1 MLLKFLKNKNKNFE
15 NKNKKGG
22 VLTMVD
28 LGIKGKMIRMKIFPL
43 VFSIFIQFF
52 FIGSVWSQGLV
63 VVANPEAPNISPDYV
78 KRIYL
83 GFAKTLPDGTP
94 ALPLVMKGTP
104 ETFFQKVLGISQ
116 KDFKTHWLTKAL
128 AGEGIPPREVGADEI
143 VDLVKRNRG
152 AIGIVPVDKAR
163 QEGLKILLEIK

>member
-1 MLLKFLKNKNKNFE
+1 LKD
-15 NKNKKGG
+15 KNKKGG
-22 VLTMVD
+22 LLIMIG
-28 LGIKGKMIRMKIFPL
+28 LRIKGKMIRRKIVPL
-43 VFSIFIQFF
+43 LFSIFIQFF

-63 VVANPEAPNISPDYV
+63 VVANPEAPHISPDYV

-94 ALPLVMKGTP
+94 ALPLIMKGTP
-104 ETFFQKVLGISQ
+104 ETFFQEVLGISQ

-128 AGEGIPPREVGADEI
+128 AGEGIPPREVGVDEI
-143 VDLVKRNRG
+143 VYLVKTNRG
-152 AIGIVPVDKAR
+152 AIGIVPADKAR

>member
-1 MLLKFLKNKNKNFE
+1 LK

-22 VLTMVD
+22 VLTMV
-28 LGIKGKMIRMKIFPL
+28 GVRIKGKMIRRKIVPL
-43 VFSIFIQFF
+43 LFSIFIQFF

-63 VVANPEAPNISPDYV
+63 VVANPEAPNIPADYV

-83 GFAKTLPDGTP
+83 GFAKTLPDETP

-104 ETFFQKVLGISQ
+104 DTFFQKVLGISQ

-143 VDLVKRNRG
+143 VNLVKTNRG
-152 AIGIVPVDKAR
+152 AIGVVPADKAR

>member
-1 MLLKFLKNKNKNFE
+1 MK

-22 VLTMVD
+22 VLTMVG
-28 LGIKGKMIRMKIFPL
+28 LRIKGKMIRRKIVPL
-43 VFSIFIQFF
+43 LFSIFIQFF

-63 VVANPEAPNISPDYV
+63 VVANPEAPNIPPDYV
-78 KRIYL
+78 KKIYL
-83 GFAKTLPDGTP
+83 GLAKTLPDGTP

-104 ETFFQKVLGISQ
+104 DTFFQKVLGISQ
-116 KDFKTHWLTKAL
+116 KDFKTYWLTKAL
-128 AGEGIPPREVGADEI
+128 AGEGIPPREVGVDEI

-152 AIGIVPVDKAR
+152 AIGIVPADKAR

>member
-1 MLLKFLKNKNKNFE
+1 
-15 NKNKKGG
+15 
-22 VLTMVD
+22 
-28 LGIKGKMIRMKIFPL
+28 
-43 VFSIFIQFF
+43 
-52 FIGSVWSQGLV
+52 
-63 VVANPEAPNISPDYV
+63 PNIPPDYV

-104 ETFFQKVLGISQ
+104 DTFFQKVLGISQ
-116 KDFKTHWLTKAL
+116 KDFKAHWLTKAL
-128 AGEGIPPREVGADEI
+128 SGEGIPPREVGVDEI

-152 AIGIVPVDKAR
+152 AIGIVPANKAR

>member
-1 MLLKFLKNKNKNFE
+1 L
-15 NKNKKGG
+15 KNKKGG
-22 VLTMVD
+22 GLIMVE
-28 LGIKGKMIRMKIFPL
+28 LRMKGKMIRRKIVL
-43 VFSIFIQFF
+43 LLFSIFIQFF
-52 FIGSVWSQGLV
+52 FIGSVWAQELA
-63 VVANPEAPNISPDYV
+63 VVANPEAPHISPEYI

-83 GFAKTLPDGTP
+83 GFVKTLPDGTP

-104 ETFFQKVLGISQ
+104 ETFFQRVLGISQ

-143 VDLVKRNRG
+143 VNLIKTNRG
-152 AIGIVPVDKAR
+152 AIGVVPADKAR

>member
-1 MLLKFLKNKNKNFE
+1 MRKDFLK

-22 VLTMVD
+22 VLIMVE
-28 LGIKGKMIRMKIFPL
+28 LRIKGKMIRRKIVPL
-43 VFSIFIQFF
+43 LFSIFIQFF

-63 VVANPEAPNISPDYV
+63 VVANPEAPHIPPDYV

-83 GFAKTLPDGTP
+83 GFVKTLPDGTP
-94 ALPLVMKGTP
+94 ALPLIMKGTP
-104 ETFFQKVLGISQ
+104 DTFFQKVLGISQ

-143 VDLVKRNRG
+143 VNLVKMNRG
-152 AIGIVPVDKAR
+152 AIGIVPADKAR

>member
-1 MLLKFLKNKNKNFE
+1 
-15 NKNKKGG
+15 
-22 VLTMVD
+22 MVRVR
-28 LGIKGKMIRMKIFPL
+28 IKGERTRRKIVPL
-43 VFSIFIQFF
+43 LFSIFVQFF
-52 FIGSVWSQGLV
+52 FIGSAWAQELA
-63 VVANPEAPNISPDYV
+63 VVANPESPNIPPDYV

-104 ETFFQKVLGISQ
+104 DTFFRKVLGISQ

-143 VDLVKRNRG
+143 VNLVKTNRG
-152 AIGIVPVDKAR
+152 AIGIVPADKAR

>member
-1 MLLKFLKNKNKNFE
+1 
-15 NKNKKGG
+15 
-22 VLTMVD
+22 MVWVR
-28 LGIKGKMIRMKIFPL
+28 KRIFPIL
-43 VFSIFIQFF
+43 FSIFIQFF
-52 FIGSVWSQGLV
+52 FIGSVWSQELV
-63 VVANPEAPNISPDYV
+63 VVANPEAPNIPPDYV

-104 ETFFQKVLGISQ
+104 DTFFQKVLGISQ

-128 AGEGIPPREVGADEI
+128 SGEGIPPREVGVDEI

-152 AIGIVPVDKAR
+152 AIGVIPADKAR

>member
-1 MLLKFLKNKNKNFE
+1 
-15 NKNKKGG
+15 
-22 VLTMVD
+22 MVE
-28 LGIKGKMIRMKIFPL
+28 LRIKGKMIRRKIVPL
-43 VFSIFIQFF
+43 LFSIFIQFF

-63 VVANPEAPNISPDYV
+63 VVANPESPNISPDYI

-94 ALPLVMKGTP
+94 ALPLVMKGAP
-104 ETFFQKVLGISQ
+104 ETFFQKVLGISS

-128 AGEGIPPREVGADEI
+128 AGEGIPPREVGVDEI
-143 VDLVKRNRG
+143 VNLIKANRG
-152 AIGIVPVDKAR
+152 AIGVIPADKAR

>member
-1 MLLKFLKNKNKNFE
+1 
-15 NKNKKGG
+15 
-22 VLTMVD
+22 MVWVR
-28 LGIKGKMIRMKIFPL
+28 KRIFPIL
-43 VFSIFIQFF
+43 FSIFIQFF
-52 FIGSVWSQGLV
+52 FIGSVWSQELV
-63 VVANPEAPNISPDYV
+63 VVANPEAPNIPPDYV

-104 ETFFQKVLGISQ
+104 DTFFQKVLGISS
-116 KDFKTHWLTKAL
+116 KDFKAHWLTKAL
-128 AGEGIPPREVGADEI
+128 SGEGIPPREVGVDEI

-152 AIGIVPVDKAR
+152 AIGIVPANKAR

>member
-1 MLLKFLKNKNKNFE
+1 
-15 NKNKKGG
+15 
-22 VLTMVD
+22 MVE
-28 LGIKGKMIRMKIFPL
+28 LRIKGKMIRRKIVL
-43 VFSIFIQFF
+43 LLFSIFIQFF
-52 FIGSVWSQGLV
+52 FIGSVWAQELA
-63 VVANPEAPNISPDYV
+63 VVANPEAPHISPEYI

-83 GFAKTLPDGTP
+83 GFVKTLPDGTP

-104 ETFFQKVLGISQ
+104 DTFFQKVLGISQ

-143 VDLVKRNRG
+143 VNLIKTNRG
-152 AIGIVPVDKAR
+152 ALGVVPADKAR

>member
-1 MLLKFLKNKNKNFE
+1 
-15 NKNKKGG
+15 
-22 VLTMVD
+22 MVWVR
-28 LGIKGKMIRMKIFPL
+28 KRIFPIL
-43 VFSIFIQFF
+43 FSIFIQFF
-52 FIGSVWSQGLV
+52 FIGSVWSQELV
-63 VVANPEAPNISPDYV
+63 VVANPEAPNIPPDYV

-104 ETFFQKVLGISQ
+104 DTFFQKVLGISQ

-128 AGEGIPPREVGADEI
+128 SGEGIPPREVGVDEI

-152 AIGIVPVDKAR
+152 AIGIVPANKAR

>member
-1 MLLKFLKNKNKNFE
+1 
-15 NKNKKGG
+15 
-22 VLTMVD
+22 MVWVR
-28 LGIKGKMIRMKIFPL
+28 IKGKMIRRKIVPL
-43 VFSIFIQFF
+43 LFSIFIQFF

-63 VVANPEAPNISPDYV
+63 VVANPESPNIPPDYV

-104 ETFFQKVLGISQ
+104 DTFFQKVLGISQ

-128 AGEGIPPREVGADEI
+128 SGEGIPPREVGVDEI

-152 AIGIVPVDKAR
+152 AIGVIPADKAR

>member
-1 MLLKFLKNKNKNFE
+1 MI
-15 NKNKKGG
+15 G
-22 VLTMVD
+22 VR
-28 LGIKGKMIRMKIFPL
+28 IKGKMIRRKIVPL
-43 VFSIFIQFF
+43 LFSIFIQFF

-63 VVANPEAPNISPDYV
+63 VVANPEAPHISPDYI

-83 GFAKTLPDGTP
+83 GFTKTLPDGTP
-94 ALPLVMKGTP
+94 ALPLIMKGTP

-116 KDFKTHWLTKAL
+116 KDFRTHWLTKAL

-143 VDLVKRNRG
+143 VYLVKTNRG
-152 AIGIVPVDKAR
+152 AIGIVPADKAR

>member
-1 MLLKFLKNKNKNFE
+1 L
-15 NKNKKGG
+15 
-22 VLTMVD
+22 
-28 LGIKGKMIRMKIFPL
+28 
-43 VFSIFIQFF
+43 FSIFIQFF
-52 FIGSVWSQGLV
+52 FIGSVWSQELV
-63 VVANPEAPNISPDYV
+63 VVANPEAPNIPPDYV

-104 ETFFQKVLGISQ
+104 DTFFQKVLGISQ

-128 AGEGIPPREVGADEI
+128 SGEGIPPREVGVDEI

-152 AIGIVPVDKAR
+152 AIGIVPANKAR